1 MSKKTLTQ
9 VLSILV
15 FLVPYILF
23 TPEIV
28 LAGPQSTTYELK
40 EYGFG
45 AGGTTGTDSTNYS
58 LFGLIGEVEYGQ
70 LSSTNY
76 SVNSGLTYT
85 IISNVPAAP
94 SFTNPSNNYDRLK
107 FIIDNGGN
115 PTDAKFAIGIS
126 TNDFVTTNYIQDDN
140 TVGASLGSEDWQT
153 YTNWGGASGEYVTGL
168 TPGTTYKIK
177 VKAKQGN
184 YTETPWSAT
193 ASVATTQPS
202 LTFGVDAHSITFD
215 NLYGG
220 NTWTDS
226 SKSTVLTTS
235 TNAYNGYTVYAHVTQ
250 PLTLGAT
257 TIPNYASTNA
267 SPSTW
272 AGYGF
277 GYNTSDTDLSGG
289 TANRFSGSKYAGFIT
304 TVTGDP
310 VADHAAPVTT
320 EITSEQFT
328 ISYRVTT
335 QDTQKAGT
343 YTTTAIYVVIPNY

>member
-1 MSKKTLTQ
+1 MSA
-9 VLSILV
+9 
-15 FLVPYILF
+15 VPTKI
-23 TPEIV
+23 
-28 LAGPQSTTYELK
+28 LAGPESTTYELK

-45 AGGTTGTDSTNYS
+45 AGGAVGAESTSYS
-58 LFGLIGEVEYGQ
+58 LFGMVGETEYGQ

-94 SFTNPSNNYDRLK
+94 TFTNPSNNYDRLK
-107 FIIDNGGN
+107 FVIDNGSN

-126 TNDFVTTNYIQDDN
+126 TDNFVTTNYIQDDN
-140 TVGASLGSEDWQT
+140 TVGSTLGSEDWQT
-153 YTNWGGASGEYVTGL
+153 YANWGSATGEYVTGL

-184 YTETPWSAT
+184 FTETPWSAT
-193 ASVATTQPS
+193 ATVATTQPS
-202 LTFGVDAHSITFD
+202 LTFGVDSHSITFD
-215 NLYGG
+215 SLYGG
-220 NTWTDS
+220 NSWTDS

-250 PLTLGAT
+250 ALTSGVT
-257 TIPNYASTNA
+257 TIPNYASSNA

-277 GYNTSDTDLSGG
+277 GYNTSDTDLTGG
-289 TANRFSGSKYAGFIT
+289 TANRFSGSKYAGFT
-304 TVTGDP
+304 TTSTGDP

-320 EITSEQFT
+320 EISNEQFT
-328 ISYRVTT
+328 ISYKVAT
-335 QDTQKAGT
+335 QDIQKAGT
-343 YTTTAIYVVIPNY
+343 YSTTALYVVIPNY